1 MINCCRFL
9 NNTIILPLLYPRSLI
24 HYNFQKKRPQG
35 VKPVS
40 QAHRNESE
48 LELLQQKLPV
58 WLAAS
63 KEQCMEGK
71 VASYIPELSKAPQ
84 EALGIHV
91 IDQGGRSVTAGDCG
105 LTFTMQSI
113 SKVFTLLLALMDNG
127 EDVVFDKVGMEPT
140 GDNFNSMLKLELVQ
154 PGIPFNPLI
163 NAGAIAISSLIAGGS
178 SVEKSERTLQFF
190 RKLARN
196 DSLTYDMAV
205 YHSEAES
212 ADLNRSMAYFLKDNG
227 VLKGK
232 VDDVLDVYFRHCSI
246 GVTCADLARMALVLA
261 FNGTDPITGVNLV
274 PRRYVQIAK
283 TFMVTCGMY
292 NASGEFAIEVGL
304 PAKSGVA
311 GGILTMVPGRY
322 GIGVVG
328 PSLNP
333 KGNSIAGV
341 HLLESLSKEMDWSLF

>member
-1 MINCCRFL
+1 MSEQHFKQEELARVQSR
-9 NNTIILPLLYPRSLI
+9 LPAWLE
-24 HYNFQKKRPQG
+24 
-35 VKPVS
+35 
-40 QAHRNESE
+40 ESKQ
-48 LELLQQKLPV
+48 LCDK
-58 WLAAS
+58 
-63 KEQCMEGK
+63 GK
-71 VASYIPELSKAPQ
+71 VASYIPELAHAPRQ
-84 EALGIHV
+84 ALGIQ
-91 IDQGGRSVTAGDCG
+91 IMNASGKSVSAGDCG
-105 LTFTMQSI
+105 LSFTMQSI

-127 EDVVFDKVGMEPT
+127 EKAVFDKVGMEPT

-163 NAGAIAISSLIAGGS
+163 NAGAIVISSFIAGGS
-178 SVEKSERTLQFF
+178 AKEKSERTLQFF
-190 RKLARN
+190 RTLANN
-196 DSLTYDMAV
+196 DSLSIDRAV
-205 YHSEAES
+205 YESEAET

-227 VLKGK
+227 VLEGD
-232 VDDVLDVYFRHCSI
+232 VNDVLDVYFRHCSI
-246 GVTCADLARMALVLA
+246 QVQCKDLARMALVLA
-261 FNGTDPITGVNLV
+261 FDGTDPITGVNLI

-328 PSLNP
+328 PSLNA

-341 HLLESLSKEMDWSLF
+341 HLLETMSKEMNWSLF

>member
-1 MINCCRFL
+1 M
-9 NNTIILPLLYPRSLI
+9 S
-24 HYNFQKKRPQG
+24 QG
-35 VKPVS
+35 YS
-40 QAHRNESE
+40 QASE
-48 LELLQQKLPV
+48 LELLKQQLPI
-58 WLAAS
+58 WLTSS
-63 KEQCMEGK
+63 KERCKEGK

-91 IDQGGRSVTAGDCG
+91 IDKEGNKVSAGDCG
-105 LTFTMQSI
+105 LPFTMQSI
-113 SKVFTLLLALMDNG
+113 SKIFTLLLALMDNG
-127 EDVVFDKVGMEPT
+127 EVVVFDKVGMEPT
-140 GDNFNSMLKLELVQ
+140 GDNFDSMLKLELVQ

-178 SVEKSERTLQFF
+178 PNEKSERTLHFF

-196 DSLTYDMAV
+196 DSLSYDEAV
-205 YHSEAES
+205 YRSEAES

-246 GVTCADLARMALVLA
+246 QATCADLARMALVLA
-261 FNGTDPITGVNLV
+261 YNGTDPITGVDLI

-311 GGILTMVPGRY
+311 GGILTLVPGRY
-322 GIGVVG
+322 GIGIIG

-341 HLLESLSKEMDWSLF
+341 HLLETLSRERDWSLF

>member
-1 MINCCRFL
+1 MPLSNHTL
-9 NNTIILPLLYPRSLI
+9 QNNDHAEELALI
-24 HYNFQKKRPQG
+24 
-35 VKPVS
+35 
-40 QAHRNESE
+40 QA
-48 LELLQQKLPV
+48 KLPE
-58 WLAAS
+58 WIEAS
-63 KEQCMEGK
+63 KQQCKGGK
-71 VASYIPELSKAPQ
+71 VASYIPELSKAQ
-84 EALGIHV
+84 ASALGIHIV
-91 IDQGGRSVTAGDCG
+91 DARGNSATAGDCG
-105 LTFTMQSI
+105 ISFTMQSI

-127 EDVVFDKVGMEPT
+127 ENGVFDKVGMEPT

-163 NAGAIAISSLIAGGS
+163 NAGAIVISSLIAGS
-178 SVEKSERTLQFF
+178 SAAEKSERTLQFF
-190 RKLARN
+190 RRLSGN
-196 DSLTYDMAV
+196 DSLDYDLAV
-205 YHSEAES
+205 YRSEAES

-227 VLKGK
+227 VLTGK

-246 GVTCADLARMALVLA
+246 NVTCQDLALMALVLA
-261 FNGTDPITGVNLV
+261 YDGTDPLTGAELV

-328 PSLNP
+328 PALNP

-341 HLLESLSKEMDWSLF
+341 HLLETMSKELDLSIF